1 MAFVPGC
8 EHDIFV
14 SYAHVDDLPF
24 PGTEK
29 GWVTTLVETLRILLA
44 QKLGRRDAYSL
55 WMDHQLS
62 RTEKLTPEI
71 LANLKRSATLL
82 VVLSPGYLASEWCLR
97 EKDSFLETVEGS
109 PLSGGRIFLIE
120 RDKVE
125 YEERPE
131 QFEDLLG
138 YRFWVQEG
146 EGEPV
151 QVLGVPRP
159 DPSNPRQL
167 RYFDELTRVCANLA
181 DELKRLRRAS
191 AGAGSPSAGAG
202 PAGASNGSAGA
213 GAAPAGPAGVNNG
226 KAGAAAAS
234 PAAGSAPASAAP
246 QAATEAAPSDD
257 RPTVYLAEATDDLD
271 DAAGAL
277 RRTLEQAGYR
287 VLPET
292 WYPREPEAY
301 RQAVDADL
309 ARCALFVQLVSELAG
324 KRSPGMP
331 EGYVRAQHQRALAAG
346 KPVLQRRPRRL
357 DPAAVEDA
365 GHRAFLESAT
375 VMAVGMEEFKRTVL
389 ERAAALTRPEPE
401 PAPAAAGESL
411 VFVDADAGD
420 LALAAAV
427 GEALEAR
434 GLSFSLPLPGGSPA
448 EVREDLEQN
457 LLYSDALVV
466 VWGGA
471 SAAWV
476 RNQLLLLRKV
486 AWKRER
492 PLTAVALVQGPPGD
506 KPALGLG
513 LPNLVTVDCTAGV
526 DERALAPLFEAL
538 ERPS

>member
-1 MAFVPGC
+1 MAYVPGC
-8 EHDIFV
+8 DHDIFV

-62 RTEKLTPEI
+62 RHEKLTPEI
-71 LANLKRSATLL
+71 LQNLQRSATLL

-97 EKDSFLETVEGS
+97 EKDSFLESLEGS

-120 RDKVE
+120 RDRVV

-146 EGEPV
+146 EGQPV

-181 DELKRLRRAS
+181 DELKRLKRAS
-191 AGAGSPSAGAG
+191 AGAAPAPVPSA
-202 PAGASNGSAGA
+202 SAR
-213 GAAPAGPAGVNNG
+213 
-226 KAGAAAAS
+226 AAAD
-234 PAAGSAPASAAP
+234 APP
-246 QAATEAAPSDD
+246 DD
-257 RPTVYLAEATDDLD
+257 RPAVFLAEVTDDLD

-292 WYPREPEAY
+292 WYPREPESY
-301 RQAVDADL
+301 RQALDADL
-309 ARCALFVQLVSELAG
+309 ARSALFVQLVSELPG
-324 KRSPGMP
+324 KKPPGMP

-346 KPVLQRRPRRL
+346 KPVLQRRSRRL
-357 DPAAVEDA
+357 DPAAVEDPEK
-365 GHRAFLESAT
+365 RAFLESET

-389 ERAAALTRPEPE
+389 ERAAALTREEPE
-401 PAPAAAGESL
+401 PAPAAAESL

-420 LALAAAV
+420 LELAAAV

-471 SAAWV
+471 SAAWA

-492 PLTAVALVQGPPGD
+492 PLKAVALVQGPPGG
-506 KPALGLG
+506 KEPLGLG
-513 LPNLVTVDCTAGV
+513 VPNLVTVDCTAGV
-526 DERALAPLFEAL
+526 DERALAPLYAAL
-538 ERPS
+538 GTAS

>member
-24 PGTEK
+24 PGSDK

-62 RTEKLTPEI
+62 RHEKLTPEI
-71 LANLKRSATLL
+71 LTNLERSATLL

-97 EKDSFLETVEGS
+97 EKDSFLESLAGS

-120 RDKVE
+120 RDKVD

-159 DPSNPRQL
+159 DASNPRQL

-181 DELKRLRRAS
+181 DELKRLRQA
-191 AGAGSPSAGAG
+191 AAGS
-202 PAGASNGSAGA
+202 
-213 GAAPAGPAGVNNG
+213 GAAAVGS
-226 KAGAAAAS
+226 GAAAA
-234 PAAGSAPASAAP
+234 PAPAASAA
-246 QAATEAAPSDD
+246 AAPADD
-257 RPTVYLAEATDDLD
+257 RPAIYLAEVTDDLD
-271 DAAGAL
+271 DEAGAL
-277 RRTLEQAGYR
+277 RTTLEQAGYR
-287 VLPET
+287 VLPAT

-309 ARCALFVQLVSELAG
+309 AKSELFVQLVSALPG
-324 KRSPGMP
+324 KKPPGMP
-331 EGYVRAQHQRALAAG
+331 EGYVRAQHLRAVAAG
-346 KPVLQRRPRRL
+346 KPVLQRRARRL

-365 GHRAFLESAT
+365 EHRAFLESES
-375 VMAVGMEEFKRTVL
+375 VMAVSMEEFRRTVL
-389 ERAAALTRPEPE
+389 ERAAALTA
-401 PAPAAAGESL
+401 PAPAAAPAPAESL

-420 LALAAAV
+420 LELAAAV
-427 GEALEAR
+427 GDALERR
-434 GLSFSLPLPGGSPA
+434 GLAYSLPLPGGSPA
-448 EVREDLEQN
+448 EVRADLEQN
-457 LLYSDALVV
+457 LLYADALVV

-471 SAAWV
+471 SGQWV

-486 AWKRER
+486 AWKRAR
-492 PLTAVALVQGPPGD
+492 PLAAVVLVHGPPAG
-506 KPALGLG
+506 KEALGLG
-513 LPNLVTVDCTAGV
+513 LPNLVTVDGTAGL
-526 DERALAPLFEAL
+526 DERTLAPLFQAL
-538 ERPS
+538 ERPA